1 MRKLLLF
8 SAYCLTITLAA
19 TATNSPEISIRED
32 GALLL
37 HRHRGGHTVA
47 EHIPNKC
54 TEWAHTLLRIV
65 TGFLLMPH
73 GAQKLFGWLG
83 GMGGSGASA
92 PFPGLLWFAGVLEFF
107 GGLGI
112 LLGVFTRPIAFV
124 LSGQM
129 AVAYFMAHAPRG
141 FWPLLNRGELAV
153 LYCFIFLLL
162 AAAGGG
168 PYTVERLWQN
178 QAG

>member
-1 MRKLLLF
+1 M
-8 SAYCLTITLAA
+8 AQHITSKYA
-19 TATNSPEISIRED
+19 E
-32 GALLL
+32 GAL
-37 HRHRGGHTVA
+37 
-47 EHIPNKC
+47 
-54 TEWAHTLLRIV
+54 TLLRIV

-83 GMGGSGASA
+83 GMGGGGASA
-92 PFPGLLWFAGVLEFF
+92 SFPGLLWFAGALEFF

-124 LSGQM
+124 LSGFM
-129 AVAYFMAHAPRG
+129 SVAYFMAHAPQG

-153 LYCFIFLLL
+153 LYCFIFFLL

-168 PYTVERLWQN
+168 PHAVERLWQK